1 MATQIHFV
9 VYYDTEDKKFWLDD
23 ESLMSKFGTAS
34 WFDTDT
40 QEWSAPE
47 DGEQDQLDYII
58 NRQLALMTQPEGTYF
73 ASDGSFGSADGLE
86 IVDTSDWTQ
95 QDWEMIE
102 NASDSERAALARHI
116 ANVKVVC
123 PQ

>member
-1 MATQIHFV
+1 MTTQIHFV

-23 ESLMSKFGTAS
+23 ESLMSKFGAAS

-47 DGEQDQLDYII
+47 EGEQDQLDYIL
-58 NRQLALMTQPEGTYF
+58 NRQLASITQPEGTYF
-73 ASDGSFGSADGLE
+73 AKDGSYGDASGLE

-95 QDWEMIE
+95 EDWDYLESTPETAQPAM
-102 NASDSERAALARHI
+102 ARHI

>member
-1 MATQIHFV
+1 MAKQIHFV
-9 VYYDTEDKKFWLDD
+9 VYYDSEDGEFWLDD
-23 ESLMSKFGTAS
+23 ESLMSKFGAAT
-34 WFDTDT
+34 WFDNET
-40 QEWSAPE
+40 QEWSQPK
-47 DGEQDQLDYII
+47 DGEEDQLEYILR
-58 NRQLALMTQPEGTYF
+58 RQLALMTQPEGTYF

-86 IVDTSDWTQ
+86 IVDTSDWTE

-102 NASDSERAALARHI
+102 NASDSERPALAQHI

>member
-1 MATQIHFV
+1 MTTQIHFV

-23 ESLMSKFGTAS
+23 ESLMSKFGAAS

-47 DGEQDQLDYII
+47 EGEEDQLEYILR
-58 NRQLALMTQPEGTYF
+58 RQLASMTQPEGIYF

-86 IVDTSDWTQ
+86 IVDTSNWTQ
-95 QDWEMIE
+95 QDWDYIE
-102 NASDSERAALARHI
+102 GTPESARPAMARHI

>member
-1 MATQIHFV
+1 MAKQIHFV
-9 VYYDTEDKKFWLDD
+9 VYYDSEDGECWLDD

-40 QEWSAPE
+40 QEWSTPE
-47 DGEQDQLDYII
+47 DGEQDQLDYIL
-58 NRQLALMTQPEGTYF
+58 NRQLASMTQPEGTYF
-73 ASDGSFGSADGLE
+73 TNDGSYGDASGLE

-95 QDWEMIE
+95 VDWDYLESTPETARPAM
-102 NASDSERAALARHI
+102 ARHI
-116 ANVKVVC
+116 AKVKVVC